1 MNRDESA
8 ESATSET
15 WEFDGSPVPA
25 PSEGDLKQ
33 IADTVARALA
43 AWDLYTIEGRLPQDS
58 HWLDQGSHWDDFNSG
73 HLGAQERPD
82 PAIARAAWNTLERA
96 LLKLSN
102 LTARLREHWGL
113 STPVL
118 PFQDRRMG
126 SFSRASGRRTE
137 MTKPIAR
144 KASAA

>member
-15 WEFDGSPVPA
+15 SGFDGCPVPA

-43 AWDLYTIEGRLPQDS
+43 AWDQYTIEGRLPQDS
-58 HWLDQGSHWDDFNSG
+58 HWLDHGSHWDDFNSG
-73 HLGAQERPD
+73 HLGAYE
-82 PAIARAAWNTLERA
+82 
-96 LLKLSN
+96 
-102 LTARLREHWGL
+102 
-113 STPVL
+113 
-118 PFQDRRMG
+118 RRMG

>member
-1 MNRDESA
+1 VSYPPSRDRVRD
-8 ESATSET
+8 TY
-15 WEFDGSPVPA
+15 
-25 PSEGDLKQ
+25 
-33 IADTVARALA
+33 IAGLIIHV
-43 AWDLYTIEGRLPQDS
+43 
-58 HWLDQGSHWDDFNSG
+58 QGSHWADFNSG
-73 HLGAQERPD
+73 HLGAQERRD

-96 LLKLSN
+96 LAELSN

-113 STPVL
+113 SIPVL

-126 SFSRASGRRTE
+126 SFSLVGGRRTE